1 MFKTDREA
9 EKAARKVWDNAPI
22 MLVFTNLDKYEL
34 HDITER
40 FCGGRGPMYY
50 CRELEVNNETFT
62 VVFTKY
68 KDRSEHTPTHRL
80 AFRSVFVEF
89 NSLHEPEEES
99 SLFAAPTK
107 DKETPA
113 LFG

>member
-40 FCGGRGPMYY
+40 F
-50 CRELEVNNETFT
+50 LW
-62 VVFTKY
+62 
-68 KDRSEHTPTHRL
+68 RSRAYVL
-80 AFRSVFVEF
+80 
-89 NSLHEPEEES
+89 L
-99 SLFAAPTK
+99 
-107 DKETPA
+107 
-113 LFG
+113 